1 MHLQLYMMARHEDDD
16 RSHRRRR
23 SVESSSES
31 HRPRRGRDP
40 SASEDRQRK
49 SRRDEGRRSRDS
61 RSRERGR
68 HNREERSHRHRSRS
82 RSPDHKSRRH
92 KERGSVEETRPRDRR
107 YEEDRRKGKSQ
118 DADRDRGKGDR
129 DRDRTR
135 THKHRRSYSG
145 SHSPPRRH
153 DNPPSRS
160 ESRNE
165 SAPIIPKRTKGPL
178 PSQQDAFK
186 GTPKGDSE
194 DSTPAVD
201 KQKPNFSQTG
211 RLAAETNTVNV
222 NGGSIVLKYHEP
234 PEARKPPSKEAWRLY
249 IFKGEDLL
257 DTVELGGRSCW
268 LVGRERLVVDFPIEH
283 PSCSKQHAAIQFRY
297 IEKKNEFGDR
307 DGRVRPY
314 LIDLESANGTT
325 VNGEPAPGGRYMELM
340 DKDVLKFGLSTRECV
355 LMLPPS

>member
-1 MHLQLYMMARHEDDD
+1 MPRTEDDD
-16 RSHRRRR
+16 GRRRRRR
-23 SVESSSES
+23 SVDAHSSDSDRPRKRTDRSES
-31 HRPRRGRDP
+31 
-40 SASEDRQRK
+40 K
-49 SRRDEGRRSRDS
+49 RDEGRRTRDS
-61 RSRERGR
+61 RSKERGR
-68 HNREERSHRHRSRS
+68 HDREGRSHGHRSRSGSPDNRSRRHRERDSVEDSRRRDRRHEQKHRRERSQDREKDRGHKEDRDRDRPRSHKHRRSHSRS
-82 RSPDHKSRRH
+82 RSPQQ
-92 KERGSVEETRPRDRR
+92 RP
-107 YEEDRRKGKSQ
+107 GPTS
-118 DADRDRGKGDR
+118 A
-129 DRDRTR
+129 
-135 THKHRRSYSG
+135 
-145 SHSPPRRH
+145 
-153 DNPPSRS
+153 SRS

-165 SAPIIPKRTKGPL
+165 SSAVSGRSKGPL
-178 PSQQDAFK
+178 QSQQDAFK

-194 DSTPAVD
+194 DSTPAAD
-201 KQKPNFSQTG
+201 KEKPNFTNTG

-234 PEARKPPSKEAWRLY
+234 PEARKPPGKEAWRLY

-268 LVGRERLVVDFPIEH
+268 LVGRERLVVDFPIDH

-325 VNGEPAPGGRYMELM
+325 VNGEPAPKGRYMELM

-355 LMLPPS
+355 LMLPPA